1 MFENKYNISI
11 WQGSTFNLSITV
23 QDNDGSNLDLNTF
36 SARMQIRPSYD
47 SGSIAESLTSAN
59 GEITITGNLGKLD
72 LELPAERTSNIYVDL
87 SSTTKP
93 PKNTYVYDLEL
104 VDNSTN
110 TVTKLMFGDAVVYG
124 EVTR

>member
-23 QDNDGSNLDLNTF
+23 QDNDGLNLDLNTF

-72 LELPAERTSNIYVDL
+72 LELPAQRTSNIYVDL
-87 SSTTKP
+87 SSTAKP
-93 PKNTYVYDLEL
+93 PKNIYVYDLEL

-110 TVTKLMFGDAVVYG
+110 TVTKLMFGDAIVYG